1 MKQGE
6 SAVVKVAR
14 LAFTA
19 FVVVL
24 SSAVVAAWWAYQ
36 QFCRPDEDMI
46 REQDS
51 GPQPPDEPSLV
62 WSMDQRRDG

>member
-6 SAVVKVAR
+6 GVGVKVAR

-24 SSAVVAAWWAYQ
+24 SGAVLGAWWAYQ
-36 QFCRPDEDMI
+36 RFCRPYEDMI
-46 REQDS
+46 REQGS
-51 GPQPPDEPSLV
+51 GPQPPDEPSPI
-62 WSMDQRRDG
+62 WSQHERRDG